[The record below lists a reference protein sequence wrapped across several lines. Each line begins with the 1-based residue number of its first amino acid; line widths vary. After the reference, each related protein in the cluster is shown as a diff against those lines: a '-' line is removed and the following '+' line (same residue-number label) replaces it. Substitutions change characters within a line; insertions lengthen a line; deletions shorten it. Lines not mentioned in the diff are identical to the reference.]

1 MACEH
6 IKCSSSN
13 INWHRLKDAHSGCPI
28 LVFRGLAYNIFQ
40 VRFYLFFKR
49 KQTPLLNSKRL
60 KITKN
65 LIDFNF
71 ESEFHFSD
79 FSADR
84 KVFLLIQFLQFEF
97 HFIKNVSIINCS

>member
-1 MACEH
+1 M
-6 IKCSSSN
+6 IGLRTR
-13 INWHRLKDAHSGCPI
+13 IQDAQ
-28 LVFRGLAYNIFQ
+28 FWIF
-40 VRFYLFFKR
+40 VVWRIIFFKFGPIYFLKGR
-49 KQTPLLNSKRL
+49 QTPLLNSKRL

-71 ESEFHFSD
+71 ESEFQFSD